1 MMHLLVVW
9 LTILMFVLPVFAG
22 GSNVYAISRDL
33 DGDDEDDDVFSL
45 YYQASDLTDA
55 FGVSNATDKDGSI
68 AIGNMLVNGDG
79 TNIVRT
85 GQAGGVLGYSDM
97 GFLSN
102 ISSSNQNSVSLGT
115 LKASK
120 VSIKDNEQSPAL
132 YSYAQYGLA
141 LQNAGLDEVRSS
153 LSKIWSFLFKILYII
168 YTLAAA
174 APAAIGLMVDFLKAT
189 NPFTFFDGIAKMP
202 MDGVNLSFSEGHE
215 SALWTN
221 LGPVLKIFGIWITS
235 FRELSFNIVF
245 PLLLAIAVFSLIVL
259 RQSAKSTLGRYAI
272 RLFIF
277 FLGVPIVGSVYTSA
291 LDSISNTNSET
302 TTYFSRIV
310 YSNFL
315 DFRSWAINTR
325 LGIPDELKGVITP
338 NGLTNGKSLETVT
351 LTLNAYALNK
361 PSLIDLDAS
370 STFNIDA
377 LVNTQRNDETAEG
390 EKKEAPKK
398 DGNDVTELLRTV
410 SSSKGNE
417 AKSSDFEG
425 VVKADI
431 QSLISKD
438 GDGGSTKEQRIAVYK
453 MFSIKAK
460 DFNKDNSKGIL
471 SDKRSDKAKEL
482 LGGGQFTWDIYNTG
496 FLGRSDN
503 GGFELNAHVLKASEK
518 RARTRVASLSVDNK
532 DGEVDGAGLTPIA
545 MYNYLN
551 TNFNDEGSLTFDSPL
566 KSANAL
572 IRDFHVGIVLTGD
585 LLQRILKYILLILTF
600 GVICY
605 LQIRV
610 VIAVATVA
618 ISRFAT
624 LMGNIVGTSV
634 GSVTSFINLIKNA
647 FVTLGVL
654 IGTFLLYYLY
664 ASILIA
670 GLSWVDTSTASL
682 PFIAKAAIK
691 VLFIILFARLGG
703 RSIHATS
710 KNLAAF
716 VDEIVRKIS
725 TTFEQNWARNASL
738 GTIGDAMPGMY
749 GGYGGVGGGRGANS
763 GGGKGDLLGD
773 FANSGFGQASGLG
786 KDAAKLSD
794 NLKAGEAALEAEN
807 KARVANGQKPKST
820 KGVSGVVNKLS
831 AGHEAKQEAKKST
844 KDARQKER
852 DAKREAKGKDPN
864 GISAKLYDSTIG
876 KVGDHIAGN
885 RAASNDNIKA
895 ISNKKGEAMANILA
909 KDQAKARGGNDDIE
923 KPFLS
928 AETRANRDL
937 AGTQEAYEAPDT
949 DKVDALSALQSNYE
963 RQGELTQQLAQPDLS
978 DADRVSAQQELSAVN
993 KAIDKR
999 QQNLTRNGKYQAND
1013 LTKEN
1018 IGSTLTQASKGKLQ
1032 AKDGTT
1038 SNDLAHLQRFRENQ
1052 QKYNSAR
1059 GKTERAKYASALK
1072 ADHKYLTSRG
1082 FTANALT
1089 TDRIDNT
1096 IGRVQGGL
1104 RDAAKK
1110 TGQSELYADMLGE
1123 SNPTPS
1129 AGGPSGPDIPP
1140 FPGIPPFDGGGGGLD
1155 IPSFDGGGRGDINM
1169 SDNFV
1174 PPLTDMDAPPIPSDN
1189 PIPMFSSELNDL
1201 LSPQNLAN
1209 PIEPPSGDDEP
1220 SGDGRRH
1227 RRRR

>member
-189 NPFTFFDGIAKMP
+189 NPFIFFDGIAKMP

-215 SALWTN
+215 SALWKN

-235 FRELSFNIVF
+235 FRELSFNVVF
-245 PLLLAIAVFSLIVL
+245 PLLLAIVVFSLIVL

-338 NGLTNGKSLETVT
+338 DGLKKGKSLETVT

-361 PSLIDLDAS
+361 PSLINLDAS

-377 LVNTQRNDETAEG
+377 LVNTQRNNETAEG
-390 EKKEAPKK
+390 EKNEAPKK
-398 DGNDVTELLRTV
+398 DGNDVIELLRTV

-438 GDGGSTKEQRIAVYK
+438 GDGGSTKDQRIAVYK

-482 LGGGQFTWDIYNTG
+482 LGGGEFTWDIYNTG

-518 RARTRVASLSVDNK
+518 RTRTRVASLSVDNK

-618 ISRFAT
+618 ISRFAA

-738 GTIGDAMPGMY
+738 GSIGNTMPGMS
-749 GGYGGVGGGRGANS
+749 GGVGGGRGANS

-773 FANSGFGQASGLG
+773 FANSGFGQVSGLG
-786 KDAAKLSD
+786 KNATKLSD

-807 KARVANGQKPKST
+807 KARVANGQKPKLT

-831 AGHEAKQEAKKST
+831 AGHEAKQEAKRST

-909 KDQAKARGGNDDIE
+909 KDQAKARGGNADIE

-937 AGTQEAYEAPDT
+937 AGTQEAYEGPDANE
-949 DKVDALSALQSNYE
+949 VNALSDLQSNYE
-963 RQGELTQQLAQPDLS
+963 RQEELTQRLAQPDLS
-978 DADRVSAQQELSAVN
+978 DTDRASAQQELSAVN
-993 KAIDKR
+993 KAIEKGQAKLR
-999 QQNLTRNGKYQAND
+999 EKAKYQAND

-1018 IGSTLTQASKGKLQ
+1018 IGSTFAQISKGMLQ

-1038 SNDLAHLQRFRENQ
+1038 SNDLAHLQHFRENQ
-1052 QKYNSAR
+1052 QKYNSTSDKR
-1059 GKTERAKYASALK
+1059 ERAKYASALK
-1072 ADHKYLTSRG
+1072 VDHKYLTSRG

-1089 TDRIDNT
+1089 TNRIDNT
-1096 IGRVQGGL
+1096 IGRVQSGL
-1104 RDAAKK
+1104 RDVAKK

-1123 SNPTPS
+1123 PNRTPS
-1129 AGGPSGPDIPP
+1129 TGGPSAPDISL
-1140 FPGIPPFDGGGGGLD
+1140 FDGGGD
-1155 IPSFDGGGRGDINM
+1155 ISIPDD
-1169 SDNFV
+1169 FV
-1174 PPLTDMDAPPIPSDN
+1174 PPFTDMDAPPIPSDN
-1189 PIPMFSSELNDL
+1189 PIPMFSSDLNDL

>member
-189 NPFTFFDGIAKMP
+189 NPFIFFDGIAKMP

-215 SALWTN
+215 SALWKN

-235 FRELSFNIVF
+235 FRELSFNVVF
-245 PLLLAIAVFSLIVL
+245 PLLLAIVVFSLIVL

-338 NGLTNGKSLETVT
+338 DGLKKGKSLETVT

-361 PSLIDLDAS
+361 PSLINLDAS

-377 LVNTQRNDETAEG
+377 LVNTQRNNETAEG
-390 EKKEAPKK
+390 EKNEAPKK
-398 DGNDVTELLRTV
+398 DGNDVIELLRTV

-438 GDGGSTKEQRIAVYK
+438 GDGGSTKDQRIAVYK

-482 LGGGQFTWDIYNTG
+482 LGGGEFTWDIYNTG

-518 RARTRVASLSVDNK
+518 RTRTRVASLSVDNK

-618 ISRFAT
+618 ISRFAA

-738 GTIGDAMPGMY
+738 GSIGNTMPGMS
-749 GGYGGVGGGRGANS
+749 GGVGGGRGANS

-773 FANSGFGQASGLG
+773 FANSGFGQVSGLG
-786 KDAAKLSD
+786 KNATKLSD
-794 NLKAGEAALEAEN
+794 NLKAGEAVLEAEN
-807 KARVANGQKPKST
+807 KARVANGQKPKLT

-831 AGHEAKQEAKKST
+831 AGHEAKQEAKRST

-909 KDQAKARGGNDDIE
+909 KDQAKARGGNADIE

-937 AGTQEAYEAPDT
+937 SGIQEAYEAPDA
-949 DKVDALSALQSNYE
+949 DKVNALSALQSNYE
-963 RQGELTQQLAQPDLS
+963 RQEELTQQLVQPDLS
-978 DADRVSAQQELSAVN
+978 DTDRASAHQELLAVN
-993 KAIDKR
+993 KAIDDNR
-999 QQNLTRNGKYQAND
+999 QKLSKSANYSKMD
-1013 LTKEN
+1013 LDKNN
-1018 IGSTLTQASKGKLQ
+1018 IGSTLAQASKGKLQ

-1052 QKYNSAR
+1052 QKYNSTSDKR
-1059 GKTERAKYASALK
+1059 ERVKYASALK
-1072 ADHKYLTSRG
+1072 VDRKYLMSRG

-1096 IGRVQGGL
+1096 LGRVQSGL
-1104 RDAAKK
+1104 RDVAKK
-1110 TGQSELYADMLGE
+1110 TGQSELYADMLGGP
-1123 SNPTPS
+1123 NPTPS

-1140 FPGIPPFDGGGGGLD
+1140 FGGGG
-1155 IPSFDGGGRGDINM
+1155 SGDISM
-1169 SDNFV
+1169 PDDFV
-1174 PPLTDMDAPPIPSDN
+1174 PPFTDMDAPPIPSDN
-1189 PIPMFSSELNDL
+1189 PIPMFSSDLNDL
-1201 LSPQNLAN
+1201 LSPQNLVN
-1209 PIEPPSGDDEP
+1209 PIEPPSSDDEP